1 MPPAWR
7 CTTRPCSHDPERL
20 WDPAWLHA
28 GTAEVR
34 GDLPEPLFGVPSHR
48 SLGLM
53 IAGEGDTARYR
64 GFGHTVSSRAFGHAG
79 AAGQI
84 AFADP
89 DTGISF
95 CYLTNGIDANVLRQ
109 SRRTAGLASRAGVLA
124 AAG

>member
-1 MPPAWR
+1 M
-7 CTTRPCSHDPERL
+7 
-20 WDPAWLHA
+20 
-28 GTAEVR
+28 
-34 GDLPEPLFGVPSHR
+34 
-48 SLGLM
+48 
-53 IAGEGDTARYR
+53 
-64 GFGHTVSSRAFGHAG
+64 SSRTFGHAG